1 MPFNLYIHM
10 FKLPFSALDR
20 DQLNIAKEKP
30 HLCDEYFLYK
40 SNRDA
45 HPVLHLKEKVPR
57 SLCGHHTSAEEG
69 EQKEERTTVSY
80 NLLTSLIKGNTTE
93 LLSQCC
99 AMSYS

>member
-1 MPFNLYIHM
+1 MLFNLYIHM

-45 HPVLHLKEKVPR
+45 HPVLHLKEKVPE
-57 SLCGHHTSAEEG
+57 SLWAPH
-69 EQKEERTTVSY
+69 
-80 NLLTSLIKGNTTE
+80 
-93 LLSQCC
+93 LSRGGGREKRRKDH
-99 AMSYS
+99 SIV